1 MAAARIVHVVSAV
14 TRLSADAIVA
24 IMDEDALR
32 DLFAGLGP
40 VSIRRLFGG
49 KGIYHQGVII
59 AVEIR
64 GELRLKADAETA
76 PAFKAAGCSQWTYT
90 GSRHGKEVSMPYWSV
105 PDSAVDDPDEM
116 ARWARLAYEASLRA
130 GK

>member
-1 MAAARIVHVVSAV
+1 
-14 TRLSADAIVA
+14 
-24 IMDEDALR
+24 MDEDALR

-64 GELRLKADAETA
+64 GELRLKADTETA
-76 PAFKAAGCSQWTYT
+76 PAFEAAGCSQWTYT
-90 GSRHGKEVSMPYWSV
+90 GSRHGKEVAMPYWSV
-105 PDSAVDDPDEM
+105 PDAAVDDPDEM
-116 ARWARLAYEASLRA
+116 AKWAKLAFEAGLRA